1 MDIAG
6 YLGELDRS
14 GRRLAEAAKEAGL
27 GAPVPTCPGWLIRDL
42 LRHTGG
48 VHRWATAFVST
59 GRAEPYGPDER
70 RGFFTAPP
78 DDGLLD
84 WYLESHAERVRTL
97 KDPDPDLE
105 CWAFLPAPSPLAFW
119 ARRQAHETAIHRV
132 DAELAAGHAITP
144 FDPAFA
150 ADGIDE
156 LLAGF
161 YARPRG
167 RLVADPPV
175 SLAARATDHEA
186 AWTIRI
192 EPEGRTVTS
201 GAGPADCVIS
211 GPAARLYVFLWNRT
225 DSTGIDVQGDRRVL
239 ELWREKATIVL
250 K

>member
-84 WYLESHAERVRTL
+84 WYLESHAELVRTL
-97 KDPDPDLE
+97 KDADPDLE

-150 ADGIDE
+150 ADGSWPASTPGPG
-156 LLAGF
+156 AGWSPTLRSASRHGPPTTRPPGPSGSSRRGGPSPPEP
-161 YARPRG
+161 ARPT
-167 RLVADPPV
+167 A
-175 SLAARATDHEA
+175 
-186 AWTIRI
+186 
-192 EPEGRTVTS
+192 
-201 GAGPADCVIS
+201 
-211 GPAARLYVFLWNRT
+211 
-225 DSTGIDVQGDRRVL
+225 
-239 ELWREKATIVL
+239 
-250 K
+250 